1 MQIRQTL
8 KNLQNLQ
15 ITHHK
20 NKQNK
25 EAKMHK
31 SKKDKKLQKRNH
43 KKGRTGLKRVL
54 NASKYSRDGFISAWR
69 EEEGFRQVTV
79 LFVLSLGFGLWLG
92 QGFSQKILLSFSGF
106 LCVLVELFNTA
117 IENAV
122 DHTSLKPHPFA
133 KKAKD
138 MGSAAQTCMGDIY
151 L

>member
-1 MQIRQTL
+1 MQ
-8 KNLQNLQ
+8 
-15 ITHHK
+15 
-20 NKQNK
+20 
-25 EAKMHK
+25 K

-54 NASKYSRDGFISAWR
+54 NATKYSRDGLLSAWR

-92 QGFSQKILLSFSGF
+92 QGFSQKILLSFSGI

-117 IENAV
+117 IENAI

-138 MGSAAQTCMGDIY
+138 MGSAAQLLSLLFFALVWGIFIY
-151 L
+151 ENYL